1 MTQWKSKSQ
10 LPLFLMQMGSI
21 SLFALGVG
29 LSLFMLSPDSLP
41 VASPFLLLWFLTP
54 IIGWGMNAK
63 PTIRSQKQTLAD
75 RDLRMLRR
83 IARRTWRYFEDF
95 VCEETSW
102 LPPDNYQV
110 SHQDQLAMRTSPTN
124 IGLWL
129 LSAVSAYDFGYLT
142 PDQVI
147 DRLGNTLSTLSRL
160 ERYEGHLLNWYD
172 LKTLAPLEPR
182 YVSAVDSGNLLT
194 CLWTLDQGLTEL
206 LDHSLLNTGFTEGLL
221 DTVEV
226 LARELKTEQPDI
238 RFPELVRMKDLLH
251 RDPTRLVDRIQI
263 VSDMLSTALKLADHL
278 RENAG
283 LETGAAY
290 WARQVERMCSARI
303 DLIDRYLGWVEIID
317 EQQEWIESLD
327 GDVRR
332 EIRSA
337 LQEAPS
343 LRALASGDSDVERA
357 IDFLTQAGEERP
369 RDVEGWLKRVGESIS
384 DAKRLAGELCAQA
397 EAIGE
402 QTRKLS
408 REINMRFLYDP
419 ERRLFSIGFNLSQG
433 RLDSS
438 FYDLLASEAR
448 LGSFVAIARGDVPNE
463 HWLSMH
469 RPYGTIGGRMALLSW
484 TGTMFEYLMPL
495 LFQCTFSNSL
505 LDAAVKE
512 AVRTQIDYGRKRKVP
527 WGISESAYG
536 DLDLNKTYQY
546 RAFGVPGLGLKRGLE
561 EDLVI
566 APYATL
572 LAVNI
577 SPENAVS
584 NLRRLARDGL
594 MSDYGFYESIDFS
607 RQRIREGE
615 RGVIIRAYMAHH
627 QGMSFLALSNLLHEG
642 SIQRWFHADPRVRA
656 AEPLLYERIPVS
668 PPVHHIS
675 TREGPPSRGSI
686 SAIAPSVSKFN
697 TPHTAM
703 PKVELLSNG
712 KYALMITNAGGGYSR
727 WGDFDLT
734 RWRADTTRDSWG
746 TYCYFKDLNSNKVWS
761 NTYHPVDEDS
771 ESYEVRFSV
780 DRAVF
785 RRSDNGIE
793 TETEIVVS
801 PEDDVEIRRVT
812 LINRTTRTH
821 QIEVTSYVELAMAP
835 HAADR
840 QHPAFNKLFIQTE
853 AVAAQRA
860 LVASRRARDDDDSP
874 IYVAHRLTFERDD
887 EGGMQY
893 ETDREIF
900 IGRGRSKNHPQAM
913 GRTLTNSAGYVLD
926 PILSLRRRVILRP
939 GQRTQFSLI
948 LGAANSRAGVL
959 GLMEK
964 YGEPSAVSRA
974 MELAWVYAQL
984 ELRLLRIH
992 PDDARRFQR
1001 VAAHMLYPNAQLRP
1015 PLERIQGNQKG
1026 QSALWPYGIRR
1037 IPTCVNTAWWPTSS
1051 S

>member
-1 MTQWKSKSQ
+1 RVFDKVLRGRFPEQLLLSHDLIEGAHVGVGLASDLELYDDFPPDYLTFTRRQYRWIRGDWQIANWILPRVPSAEGGRVPNPLSSLNRWKIFDNLRRSMVPVFSVALMALSWFISPAMGSASTILVGLVLLFQPLAQPLTWATSRWGLRSFSPRQIANDIRRSIVEAALLPHQAGLTLDAVVRVLYRRFVTHRGLLQWTTAQMTQWQSKSQ

-29 LSLFMLSPDSLP
+29 LSLFILSPNSLP

-129 LSAVSAYDFGYLT
+129 LSAISAYDFGYLT

-147 DRLGNTLSTLSRL
+147 DRLGNTLNTLGRL

-226 LARELKTEQPDI
+226 LTRELKTEQPDS
-238 RFPELVRMKDLLH
+238 RFPELERMKDLLQ
-251 RDPTRLVDRIQI
+251 RDPTRLVDRIQM
-263 VSDMLSTALKLADHL
+263 VRDMLSTALKLADHL

-317 EQQEWIESLD
+317 EQQGWIESLD

-512 AVRTQIDYGRKRKVP
+512 AVRIQIDYGRKRKVP

-572 LAVNI
+572 LA
-577 SPENAVS
+577 
-584 NLRRLARDGL
+584 
-594 MSDYGFYESIDFS
+594 
-607 RQRIREGE
+607 
-615 RGVIIRAYMAHH
+615 
-627 QGMSFLALSNLLHEG
+627 
-642 SIQRWFHADPRVRA
+642 
-656 AEPLLYERIPVS
+656 
-668 PPVHHIS
+668 
-675 TREGPPSRGSI
+675 
-686 SAIAPSVSKFN
+686 
-697 TPHTAM
+697 
-703 PKVELLSNG
+703 
-712 KYALMITNAGGGYSR
+712 
-727 WGDFDLT
+727 
-734 RWRADTTRDSWG
+734 
-746 TYCYFKDLNSNKVWS
+746 
-761 NTYHPVDEDS
+761 
-771 ESYEVRFSV
+771 
-780 DRAVF
+780 
-785 RRSDNGIE
+785 
-793 TETEIVVS
+793 
-801 PEDDVEIRRVT
+801 
-812 LINRTTRTH
+812 
-821 QIEVTSYVELAMAP
+821 
-835 HAADR
+835 
-840 QHPAFNKLFIQTE
+840 
-853 AVAAQRA
+853 
-860 LVASRRARDDDDSP
+860 
-874 IYVAHRLTFERDD
+874 
-887 EGGMQY
+887 
-893 ETDREIF
+893 
-900 IGRGRSKNHPQAM
+900 
-913 GRTLTNSAGYVLD
+913 
-926 PILSLRRRVILRP
+926 
-939 GQRTQFSLI
+939 
-948 LGAANSRAGVL
+948 
-959 GLMEK
+959 
-964 YGEPSAVSRA
+964 
-974 MELAWVYAQL
+974 
-984 ELRLLRIH
+984 
-992 PDDARRFQR
+992 
-1001 VAAHMLYPNAQLRP
+1001 
-1015 PLERIQGNQKG
+1015 
-1026 QSALWPYGIRR
+1026 
-1037 IPTCVNTAWWPTSS
+1037 
-1051 S
+1051 